1 MTGRLP
7 ELRPGLQILGGHQAM
22 SDPGAVRTA
31 LPLQLGGVIVR
42 FRQTGEGPVAP
53 ALLGPPHHLPAP
65 GRLGPWVYD
74 YPSLQGSRAWYL
86 VLAHDSGEAD
96 WYAGPSRGRGPSA
109 IAER

>member
-1 MTGRLP
+1 M
-7 ELRPGLQILGGHQAM
+7 GLVEIL
-22 SDPGAVRTA
+22 
-31 LPLQLGGVIVR
+31 L
-42 FRQTGEGPVAP
+42 EGD
-53 ALLGPPHHLPAP
+53 LIK
-65 GRLGPWVYD
+65 GPWVYD